1 MTSLIITAAGKASRF
16 HDVGYDQPKYLL
28 PWINSQS
35 ILKNIINELTSSNL
49 IDYVLVIVNKR
60 EQFFEEKIRNELP
73 KNIDSDLLFVRD
85 TMGQA
90 HTTLLGAEEIIRRGL
105 GDKHFIV
112 HNSDTILKNR
122 NIKSL
127 TNFSNDKKVI
137 GFIDT
142 FQSDNKAYSYI
153 LESNG
158 DLKRFLEKENIS
170 PMASSGL
177 ISFHSANIFLK
188 IYNKYSNKIDNSSE
202 IYMSKFIDRSTQSG
216 DLYKVNYNPDIA
228 NTIVL
233 GTPEEYCISYT
244 INSTGIK
251 GS

>member
-28 PWINSQS
+28 PWVNSQS
-35 ILKNIINELTSSNL
+35 ILKTIIDELTISNL
-49 IDYVLVIVNKR
+49 IDNVLVIVNKR
-60 EQFFEEKIRNELP
+60 EQFFEDKIRNELP
-73 KNIDSDLLFVRD
+73 KTVNSDLIFVGD
-85 TMGQA
+85 TLGQA
-90 HTTLLGAEEIIRRGL
+90 HTTLLGVEEIIKRGL
-105 GDKHFIV
+105 GDDNFIM

-122 NIKSL
+122 NIEKL
-127 TNFSNDKKVI
+127 TNFSSNEKVI

-142 FQSDNKAYSYI
+142 FQSNNKAYSYV
-153 LESNG
+153 LESEG
-158 DLKRFLEKENIS
+158 ILKRFLEKETIS

-177 ISFHSANIFLK
+177 ISFNSAKIFLE
-188 IYNKYSNKIDNSSE
+188 IYNNYSSKIDNTAE
-202 IYMSKFIDRSTQSG
+202 IYMSKFIDCSSQNG
-216 DLYKVNYNPDIA
+216 DLYKVNYNPESS

>member
-28 PWINSQS
+28 PWTNSQS
-35 ILKNIINELTSSNL
+35 ILRNIIDELTVSKL
-49 IDYVLVIVNKR
+49 IDYVLLIVNKR
-60 EQFFEEKIRNELP
+60 EQFFEDKIRNELP
-73 KNIDSDLLFVRD
+73 NEINSDILFVRD
-85 TMGQA
+85 TLGQA
-90 HTTLLGAEEIIRRGL
+90 HTTLLGVEEIIRKGRGTN
-105 GDKHFIV
+105 HCII

-122 NIKSL
+122 DIQKL
-127 TNFSNDKKVI
+127 TNFASDEKII
-137 GFIDT
+137 GFVDT
-142 FQSDNKAYSYI
+142 FQSNNRAYSYI
-153 LESNG
+153 LESSG
-158 DLKRFLEKENIS
+158 FLKRFLEKETIS

-177 ISFHSANIFLK
+177 ISFSSAKIFLE
-188 IYNKYSNKIDNSSE
+188 IYNSYSNKIDNTSE
-202 IYMSKFIDRSTQSG
+202 IYMSKLIDCSLQNG
-216 DLYKVNYNPDIA
+216 DLYKVNYNPETL

>member
-28 PWINSQS
+28 PWINSKS
-35 ILKNIINELTSSNL
+35 ILKNIIDELTFSNL

-60 EQFFEEKIRNELP
+60 EQFFENIIRKALP
-73 KNIDSDLLFVRD
+73 DGINSEILFVRD

-90 HTTLLGAEEIIRRGL
+90 HTTLLGVEEIRKKGL
-105 GDKHFIV
+105 GEENFIM

-122 NIKSL
+122 NIKEL
-127 TNFSNDKKVI
+127 TEFSSDEKVI
-137 GFIDT
+137 GYVDA
-142 FQSDNKAYSYI
+142 FQSNNQAYSYI
-153 LESNG
+153 LESEG
-158 DLKRFLEKENIS
+158 ILKRFLEKKIIS

-177 ISFHSANIFLK
+177 ISFRSANIFLE
-188 IYNKYSNKIDNSSE
+188 IYNRYSSIVDNTSE
-202 IYMSKFIDRSTQSG
+202 IFMSKFIDCSIQDG
-216 DLYKVNYNPDIA
+216 ALFKVKYNPEIGD
-228 NTIVL
+228 TIVL

-251 GS
+251 GI